1 MMMNN
6 LLVVVFHKTFDQIK
20 WGPYFFYISNEHF
33 EQIIQ
38 YMTTVMYK
46 SKHSRELDGRW
57 EVNTVG
63 EASKIYVKSVFLSQG
78 LNNNVMS
85 VSCHKL
91 LDTPSLYGAA
101 PEIAR
106 CSLFIM
112 LWFPTLKAHVYYY
125 RSCIFLFT
133 MAIYIPLFI
142 IKLCSS
148 KAYVYVIYISFCK
161 YARLFLWCRN
171 EIIRHETNITY
182 SRLWMLSWW

>member
-33 EQIIQ
+33 EQLIQ

-46 SKHSRELDGRW
+46 SKHSKELDARW

-91 LDTPSLYGAA
+91 LDTPSLYGSGNSEMFSFYNAA
-101 PEIAR
+101 ISYIESPCILLSFLYL
-106 CSLFIM
+106 SLYDGYLYTAVHYQIV
-112 LWFPTLKAHVYYY
+112 LIKSLRLYNIY
-125 RSCIFLFT
+125 IFL
-133 MAIYIPLFI
+133 
-142 IKLCSS
+142 
-148 KAYVYVIYISFCK
+148 
-161 YARLFLWCRN
+161 
-171 EIIRHETNITY
+171 
-182 SRLWMLSWW
+182 